1 MPRLAR
7 LLGRT
12 TAVLVAGAAAI
23 ATAHDFWL
31 VPDAFQLARG
41 GTITVEGRTSSNF
54 PASLS
59 AVTTDR
65 IASAEVIGAA
75 GRERIGVVGQGP
87 SVLRLRHRPAAPG
100 QYVVAVQLHP
110 RSVRES
116 AAGFRHYL
124 DVEGAPDALAR
135 VDREGLLA
143 GRDSVTRRYA
153 KYAKTIVEVGEGARA
168 WSSEAGHPLEFVPA
182 SDPSRWRAGD
192 TATVVLR
199 YRGAPLPGIR
209 VHVDHAT
216 WPAMEA
222 VAARQVTPRT
232 MELRTDAAGQVRV
245 PLERAGLWSARTI
258 HVVQA
263 APGSGADWDTHWATL
278 VVRVTAR

>member
-1 MPRLAR
+1 MSRHAR
-7 LLGRT
+7 VLGSAS
-12 TAVLVAGAAAI
+12 AVLLAGVAAVAS
-23 ATAHDFWL
+23 AHDFWL

-41 GTITVEGRTSSNF
+41 GTLAVEGRTSSNF

-87 SVLRLRHRPAAPG
+87 SVLRLRHRPSAPG

-153 KYAKTIVEVGEGARA
+153 KYAKTIVEVGEGGRA
-168 WSSEAGHPLEFVPA
+168 WRSEAGHPLEFVPA

-199 YRGAPLPGIR
+199 YRGTPLPGIR
-209 VHVDHAT
+209 VHVDQAT

-222 VAARQVTPRT
+222 VAARQVKPRT
-232 MELRTDAAGQVRV
+232 VELRTDGAGQVMV
-245 PLERAGLWSARTI
+245 PLDRGGLMAVRTI

-263 APGSGADWDTHWATL
+263 AQGSGADWDTHWATL
-278 VVRVTAR
+278 VFRAAAR